1 MPEQDAD
8 VLEILIGHMAEI
20 REINAVLGEAF
31 GIPPQPEFLQPFR
44 DRLHCGPRSP
54 VPLFFFG
61 AQRSTMLS
69 CLAPGGACEG
79 SQKRRRSRH
88 CLPYFYDGRF
98 GIDLVAALLSRLYR
112 DAIHRVLFGLVRQR
126 PLMAPT

>member
-1 MPEQDAD
+1 MPFSAK
-8 VLEILIGHMAEI
+8 LSAYRPSPSFSSHSAIGCIA
-20 REINAVLGEAF
+20 AL
-31 GIPPQPEFLQPFR
+31 
-44 DRLHCGPRSP
+44 DRLYPF
-54 VPLFFFG
+54 FFFG

-98 GIDLVAALLSRLYR
+98 GIDLVAVLLSRLYR